1 MHRKSI
7 AVAGRR
13 SGRERGFVLVTMAVA
28 AIALIGVL
36 GLAVD
41 LGHMFIS
48 KNETQA
54 YCDSAALAAALAL
67 DGTTNGIAN
76 AKTAVTNSANA
87 WNFSTASVSSPTVT
101 FATALAGPWQSNPN
115 PAAGYSFVR
124 VNATV
129 PMQLYFIPVLVAQTV
144 ANVNS
149 IATAAQVD
157 LTSIPVGLAPYTAVS
172 TDTTGPNFGL
182 VVGGSYD
189 LHWPQFNSH
198 RGGPPPCAPS
208 TPNFCFNSP
217 PCADDS
223 AASKTAVVSNWGDSN
238 SGFWGSNSNAIIKQ
252 EVLDLIQVQGVAV
265 GDNIAPILTNGTK
278 QSEASILD
286 QRASEDIDTTDN
298 TVASY
303 LAAAHNGR
311 RLLAVPVVDPINPN
325 TTSVIGYAVFLLQ
338 ANGQPSDYYKS
349 FTNGN
354 DPYCAIYAGTY
365 DIGSPNP
372 GVGGTS
378 GGSRVKLVQ

>member
-13 SGRERGFVLVTMAVA
+13 NGRERGFVLVTMVVA

-67 DGTTNGIAN
+67 DGTTSGIAN
-76 AKTAVTNSANA
+76 AKTAVTNSTNA

-172 TDTTGPNFGL
+172 TNTTGPNFGL

-198 RGGPPPCAPS
+198 RVNCDPT
-208 TPNFCFNSP
+208 TPDFCFNRP
-217 PCADDS
+217 PCTDDS
-223 AASKTAVVSNWGDSN
+223 AASRTAVVANWGDSN
-238 SGFWGSNSNAIIKQ
+238 SGFWGSNSNAVIEQ
-252 EVLDLIQVQGVAV
+252 EVLNLIQIQGVAV

-286 QRASEDIDTTDN
+286 QRASEDVDTTDN
-298 TVASY
+298 TVTSY

-311 RLLAVPVVDPINPN
+311 RLLAVPVVDPINPT
-325 TTSVIGYAVFLLQ
+325 TTSVIGYGVFLLQ
-338 ANGQPSDYYKS
+338 ADGQPSNYYKS
-349 FTNGN
+349 NSTGN
-354 DPYCAIYAGTY
+354 EPYCAIYAGTY
-365 DIGSPNP
+365 NIGSPNP
-372 GVGGTS
+372 GVGGAT